1 MVVRL
6 DQMGICASPG
16 AACAARSNAPSHVLL
31 AMGYTA
37 QEASEFV
44 RFSLGRNT
52 TELEIQETVA
62 AIQSIYQKVTQ
73 RI

>member
-1 MVVRL
+1 
-6 DQMGICASPG
+6 
-16 AACAARSNAPSHVLL
+16 
-31 AMGYTA
+31 MGYTP

-52 TELEIQETVA
+52 TEAEILETVA
-62 AIQSIYQKVTQ
+62 ALQSICKKATP